1 MIFCSTVTGVGSGDR
16 IGFWLSGALREGIDV
31 GEIFR
36 SKHWVFTW
44 KCTASKKITV
54 SCHENRYPTY
64 ASILFIYLFKKKD
77 SITLPQNGTFAI
89 WMFPKIVG
97 FSPQIIHFYWGFPL
111 FSPSILGKTPFWKH
125 PYVKRAD
132 LPPNIRW
139 GYDRLVWGLGLGWLV
154 GCLPV
159 PPGGIHKKVV
169 ERMQGEHIEK
179 WHYENHEWNMYQ
191 YMYVYIHLH
200 KLHIHMS
207 SWCIMFFLFLEWY
220 FLPLEVAASEVLSD
234 IKLQLRER
242 TNLIVETI
250 TMAFFWEL
258 FLTSGVS

>member
-1 MIFCSTVTGVGSGDR
+1 MLGKISGQNIGS
-16 IGFWLSGALREGIDV
+16 L
-31 GEIFR
+31 
-36 SKHWVFTW
+36 
-44 KCTASKKITV
+44 
-54 SCHENRYPTY
+54 HENVRLRKKSLCHVMKTGIQPMLLYY
-64 ASILFIYLFKKKD
+64 SSIFSKKKD

-169 ERMQGEHIEK
+169 ERMQGEHIET
-179 WHYENHEWNMYQ
+179 WRYENHEWTMYKQ
-191 YMYVYIHLH
+191 INIYIYMYV
-200 KLHIHMS
+200 
-207 SWCIMFFLFLEWY
+207 
-220 FLPLEVAASEVLSD
+220 
-234 IKLQLRER
+234 
-242 TNLIVETI
+242 
-250 TMAFFWEL
+250 
-258 FLTSGVS
+258 